1 MDLLKKKW
9 IKYGNVDFSYVDNKL
24 IIDNKSN
31 SHKFLVLPKIFK
43 SNREK
48 ELFIRI
54 RGSVISGTGCTLKIL
69 NRHKTI
75 MGECGLNA
83 VFSKR
88 YDWLKYFIVVLYVP
102 AESKIEITEIM
113 LENTISYSQF
123 DSYFDDCDML
133 VVTPG
138 YPSLENKYNTAFVH
152 TRAQVYKKLGW
163 KFKVLCIND
172 NNATVFYNFEG
183 IDVIKGDFYFLR
195 CLLQKRNFDRILI
208 HFFDERFANV
218 LETVDVTNS
227 RLYFFLHGAET
238 LYRDWNIIAARYF
251 NNEIFWNSEL
261 NEKFK
266 VKDFYI
272 EKYSHMKN
280 AKWVFV
286 TDWTKTR
293 CEQLLNINFANSEI
307 VPCLIAVSY
316 THLFFQQLVQGF
328 LHAAANQFLDL
339 TLD

>member
-1 MDLLKKKW
+1 MC
-9 IKYGNVDFSYVDNKL
+9 
-24 IIDNKSN
+24 
-31 SHKFLVLPKIFK
+31 
-43 SNREK
+43 
-48 ELFIRI
+48 IRD
-54 RGSVISGTGCTLKIL
+54 R
-69 NRHKTI
+69 
-75 MGECGLNA
+75 
-83 VFSKR
+83 
-88 YDWLKYFIVVLYVP
+88 
-102 AESKIEITEIM
+102 
-113 LENTISYSQF
+113 
-123 DSYFDDCDML
+123 
-133 VVTPG
+133 
-138 YPSLENKYNTAFVH
+138 
-152 TRAQVYKKLGW
+152 
-163 KFKVLCIND
+163 
-172 NNATVFYNFEG
+172 

-307 VPCLIAVSY
+307 VPCLIDTDLFKYEAKDAELRKKIFVLRKFDDISSY
-316 THLFFQQLVQGF
+316 S
-328 LHAAANQFLDL
+328 LDTVVRIIL
-339 TLD
+339 EL